1 MEICRANIAVVSVGL
16 LSPLRLRRRR
26 VNRQPRNESDNDE
39 PKEQTRECNDEKEES
54 SSEYNMEEEYAMELL
69 CEYAR
74 WLSVFPIAVKH
85 FLRPTQHKWGHEIR
99 YKKRRYEIGPLL
111 SDKDACQIINEYDDE
126 DGKPTSDSFT
136 STRARDPPLVVLNR
150 LHELAYDISHFKYS
164 HDIAPTS
171 QSSAIFYQEVMEQV
185 NILFG
190 ASGAME
196 RIKGTPLPFV
206 YAIHLRTFLI
216 VYLSLWNMSSVAR
229 YDWLS
234 LPFLFLLNWALLG
247 IEAASV
253 VCERYIMFAYLVRL
267 LSFMKHITCLT
278 SYLLFY
284 PLNRPFDYNANH
296 LTLGKTCVIIARN
309 IAQALREVYKYESK
323 NA

>member
-1 MEICRANIAVVSVGL
+1 MYFQICWIALQYLQYVIHLRLGRAAVRYWDARASVGKMVEICRANIAVVSVGL
-16 LSPLRLRRRR
+16 LSPFRLRRKQR
-26 VNRQPRNESDNDE
+26 VKRLPINNESDNDQ
-39 PKEQTRECNDEKEES
+39 PKEQTQECNDEKEES

-111 SDKDACQIINEYDDE
+111 SDEDACQIINEYDDE
-126 DGKPTSDSFT
+126 DGMPTSDSST

-150 LHELAYDISHFKYS
+150 LHELSYDISHFKYS

-253 VCERYIMFAYLVRL
+253 VCERLV
-267 LSFMKHITCLT
+267 
-278 SYLLFY
+278 
-284 PLNRPFDYNANH
+284 
-296 LTLGKTCVIIARN
+296 
-309 IAQALREVYKYESK
+309 
-323 NA
+323 

>member
-1 MEICRANIAVVSVGL
+1 MQCTFRYVGLHCLQQVINLRLGRAAVRYWDARASVGKMVEICRSNIAVVSVGL
-16 LSPLRLRRRR
+16 LSPFRLKRRR
-26 VNRQPRNESDNDE
+26 VKRQSMNESDNDE
-39 PKEQTRECNDEKEES
+39 PNEQTRECNCEKEES
-54 SSEYNMEEEYAMELL
+54 SSEHNMEEEYAMELL
-69 CEYAR
+69 SEYAR

-85 FLRPTQHKWGHEIR
+85 FLRPTQHKWGELIR
-99 YKKRRYEIGPLL
+99 YKKRRFEIGPLL
-111 SDKDACQIINEYDDE
+111 SDEDACQIINEYDDK
-126 DGKPTSDSFT
+126 DGKPTSDSST

-164 HDIAPTS
+164 HDIAPMP

-206 YAIHLRTFLI
+206 YAIHLRTFLM

-253 VCERYIMFAYLVRL
+253 VCERPF
-267 LSFMKHITCLT
+267 
-278 SYLLFY
+278 SYN
-284 PLNRPFDYNANH
+284 PNH

-309 IAQALREVYKYESK
+309 IAQALRECI
-323 NA
+323 